1 MGDDYASS
9 FHHLDPAVW
18 NWMGFWPHPRRTRFY
33 GLSCAV
39 RRPDTGGM
47 R

>member
-18 NWMGFWPHPRRTRFY
+18 NWMGFRTDPRCARFCR
-33 GLSCAV
+33 LFNAV
-39 RRPDTGGM
+39 RRAVAGGV